1 MNLDVFL
8 SLFSLLL
15 ISLIVFILSK
25 KLRTPY
31 TVLLVV
37 CGSLLVPL
45 SETEFFSFITSFQL
59 TPELLF
65 FVFLPILVFESA
77 YNINIRSM
85 TENIYSIGL
94 LAVVGLIALTLFV
107 GVAGYFVFK
116 WAGLEVPMLAL
127 LLFGA
132 IIASTDPVAVLA
144 LFKEYGAPRRLT
156 LIFEGESLL
165 NDSTGFAAF
174 LVVLEL
180 LKHGYAGPES
190 IFTALFSFF
199 TMLIGGVLFGLVMG
213 FLFSRLIEVASGH
226 EYLEITLTLL
236 VAHFTF
242 VLAEVISEHLAIF
255 GHAIR
260 LSSIIATLT
269 SSMVIGNYGRY
280 KMSHGVEEYME
291 KFWGYFAFLANSLV
305 FILMGLLFVN
315 LAIRIDVAIWY
326 ILLAIAVVVVGRAV
340 SVYPLLWLLNKTG
353 KEERIPTSWMH
364 LLSWGSLRG
373 SLAVIMV
380 LLIPNDLAIPGWTF
394 DFTLKQFIAALT
406 IGSIYFTLL
415 VKATTIG
422 KVMHRL
428 QIDALTPEEVVGYH
442 KSKAQM
448 YDEALRKLDDLF
460 KTHLLNKEQYDEF
473 QRHYR
478 RLHHNACVQCK
489 NAIGDS
495 GELIENM
502 LRIYVLGIEKA
513 ALKEIFQRGEASE
526 KIYKKIF
533 NMLSIQTERVE
544 RGQLQIVSVSEH
556 FPIDGMERLV
566 LLFSRLAFWR
576 DHHFKP
582 EELYLYYRT
591 LNSLVG
597 KVIENLTE
605 LEDSARNEIF
615 DDKSALEKIL
625 ALYQKLHINTERRMA
640 GILEENSALLN
651 QLNENMAEV
660 SLHAVQSQTLAELHK
675 NEIITGKLF
684 IMLSHEL
691 EEKMRGDARCR
702 SPLDAGQE

>member
-15 ISLIVFILSK
+15 ISLVVFILSR
-25 KLRTPY
+25 KLRMPY
-31 TVLLVV
+31 TVLLVI

-45 SETEFFSFITSFQL
+45 SETDFFSFITSFQL

-77 YNINIRSM
+77 YNMNVRSI

-94 LAVVGLIALTLFV
+94 LAVFGLIILTLFV
-107 GVAGYFVFK
+107 GVVGYYVFK
-116 WAGLEVPMLAL
+116 LAGFEVPILAL

-174 LVVLEL
+174 LVILEL
-180 LKHGYAGPES
+180 LKHGYTGPES
-190 IFTALFSFF
+190 ILTALFSFF
-199 TMLIGGVLFGLVMG
+199 TMLIGGILFGLVMG
-213 FLFSRLIEVASGH
+213 FSFSKLIEVARGH
-226 EYLEITLTLL
+226 EYVEITLTLL

-242 VLAEVISEHLAIF
+242 VLAEVISEHLVIL
-255 GHAIR
+255 GHPVR

-280 KMSHGVEEYME
+280 KMSHAVEEYME

-315 LAIRIDVAIWY
+315 LAIRLDVAIWY
-326 ILLAIAVVVVGRAV
+326 ILLAIVVVVVGRAV

-353 KEERIPTSWMH
+353 KEEPVPASWMH
-364 LLSWGSLRG
+364 LLAWGSLRG

-380 LLIPNDLAIPGWTF
+380 LLIPKDLTVPGWTL

-415 VKATTIG
+415 IKATTIG
-422 KVMHRL
+422 KVMRKL
-428 QIDALTPEEVVGYH
+428 KIDVLTPEEEIGYY

-448 YDEALRKLDDLF
+448 YDDSLRKLNDLF
-460 KTHLLNKEQYDEF
+460 KKHLLNTSQHDDF
-473 QRHYR
+473 QRHYQ
-478 RLHHNACVQCK
+478 RLYQNACAQCK
-489 NAIGDS
+489 EAIGNS
-495 GELIENM
+495 GELVENM
-502 LRIYVLGIEKA
+502 LRLYALGLEKSE
-513 ALKEIFQRGEASE
+513 LKEIYQRGEATE

-533 NMLSIQTERVE
+533 NMLSIQTERIE
-544 RGQLQIVSVSEH
+544 RGVPQVVSAKEH

-566 LLFSRLAFWR
+566 LIFSRLAFWR
-576 DHHFKP
+576 DHTFKP

-591 LNSLVG
+591 LNNLIG
-597 KVIENLTE
+597 KVVENLTE
-605 LEDSARNEIF
+605 LSNSAQNEIF

-625 ALYQKLHINTERRMA
+625 ALYQKLHINTQRRME
-640 GILEENSALLN
+640 GILKKNSALLN

-660 SLHAVQSQTLAELHK
+660 SLYAVQSQTLVDLHK
-675 NEIITGKLF
+675 NEFITGKLF
-684 IMLSHEL
+684 IMLSHEM
-691 EEKMRGDARCR
+691 EEKKMDNAHVRHSSNNA
-702 SPLDAGQE
+702 QK

>member
-25 KLRTPY
+25 KLRMPY

-77 YNINIRSM
+77 YNINVRSI

-94 LAVVGLIALTLFV
+94 LAVVGLIVLTMFV
-107 GVAGYFVFK
+107 GVAGYFAFK

-180 LKHGYAGPES
+180 LKHGYTGPES

-199 TMLIGGVLFGLVMG
+199 TMLIGGILFGLSMG

-242 VLAEVISEHLAIF
+242 VLAEVISEHLVIF
-255 GHAIR
+255 GHGIR

-315 LAIRIDVAIWY
+315 LAIRLDVAIWY
-326 ILLAIAVVVVGRAV
+326 ILLAIVVVVVGRAV

-353 KEERIPTSWMH
+353 KEEQIPISWMH

-380 LLIPNDLAIPGWTF
+380 LLIPNDLAIPGWTL

-428 QIDALTPEEVVGYH
+428 RIDALTPEEVVGYH

-448 YDEALRKLDDLF
+448 YDESLRKLDDLF

-478 RLHHNACVQCK
+478 RLYRNACVQCK

-544 RGQLQIVSVSEH
+544 RGQLQVVSASEH

-576 DHHFKP
+576 DHRFKP

-591 LNSLVG
+591 LNNLIG

-605 LEDSARNEIF
+605 LQDSARNEIF

-640 GILEENSALLN
+640 GILKENSALLN

-660 SLHAVQSQTLAELHK
+660 SLHAVQSQTLADLYK
-675 NEIITGKLF
+675 NEIITGKLY
-684 IMLSHEL
+684 IMLNHEL
-691 EEKMRGDARCR
+691 EEKKAD
-702 SPLDAGQE
+702 S

>member
-15 ISLIVFILSK
+15 ISLVVFILSK
-25 KLRTPY
+25 KLRMPY

-37 CGSLLVPL
+37 SGSLLVPL
-45 SETEFFSFITSFQL
+45 SETSFFSFITSFQL

-77 YNINIRSM
+77 YNMNVRSI

-94 LAVVGLIALTLFV
+94 LAVVGLIVLTLFV
-107 GVAGYFVFK
+107 GVAGYYVFK
-116 WAGLEVPMLAL
+116 LAGFEVPILAL

-174 LVVLEL
+174 LVILEL
-180 LKHGYAGPES
+180 LKHGYTGPES

-199 TMLIGGVLFGLVMG
+199 TMLIGGIIFGLAMG
-213 FLFSRLIEVASGH
+213 FLFSKLIEVAKGH

-242 VLAEVISEHLAIF
+242 VLAEVISEHLVIL
-255 GHAIR
+255 GQEIR

-269 SSMVIGNYGRY
+269 ASMVIGNYGRY

-315 LAIRIDVAIWY
+315 LAIRLDVAIWY

-353 KEERIPTSWMH
+353 KEEPVPTSWMH

-380 LLIPNDLAIPGWTF
+380 LLIPKDLTVPGWTL

-422 KVMHRL
+422 KVMHKL
-428 QIDALTPEEVVGYH
+428 GIDALTPEEEVGYH

-448 YDEALRKLDDLF
+448 YDDSLHKLDNLF

-473 QRHYR
+473 RRQYQRLYQ
-478 RLHHNACVQCK
+478 NACARCK
-489 NAIGDS
+489 DAIGDS

-513 ALKEIFQRGEASE
+513 ELKEIFQRGEATE

-544 RGQLQIVSVSEH
+544 RGQLQVVSANEH

-576 DHHFKP
+576 DHAFKP

-591 LNSLVG
+591 LNNLIG

-605 LEDSARNEIF
+605 LRNSTQNEIF

-625 ALYQKLHINTERRMA
+625 ALYQKLHANTEKRME
-640 GILEENSALLN
+640 GILKKNSALLN
-651 QLNENMAEV
+651 HLNRDMAEV
-660 SLHAVQSQTLAELHK
+660 SLHAVQSQTLNTLHK
-675 NEIITGKLF
+675 NEIITSKLF
-684 IMLSHEL
+684 IMLNHEM
-691 EEKMRGDARCR
+691 EGNKTD
-702 SPLDAGQE
+702 SV

>member
-25 KLRTPY
+25 KLRMPY

-77 YNINIRSM
+77 YNINVRSI

-94 LAVVGLIALTLFV
+94 LAVVGLIVLTMFV
-107 GVAGYFVFK
+107 GVAGYFAFK

-180 LKHGYAGPES
+180 LKHGYTGPES

-199 TMLIGGVLFGLVMG
+199 TMLIGGILFGLSMG

-242 VLAEVISEHLAIF
+242 VLAEVISEHLVIF
-255 GHAIR
+255 GHGIR

-315 LAIRIDVAIWY
+315 LAIRLDVAIWY
-326 ILLAIAVVVVGRAV
+326 ILLAIVVVVVGRAV

-353 KEERIPTSWMH
+353 KEEQIPISWMH

-380 LLIPNDLAIPGWTF
+380 LLIPNDLAMPGWTF

-415 VKATTIG
+415 IKATTIG

-428 QIDALTPEEVVGYH
+428 RIDALTPEEVVGYH

-448 YDEALRKLDDLF
+448 YDESLRKLDDLF

-478 RLHHNACVQCK
+478 RLYRNACVQCK

-544 RGQLQIVSVSEH
+544 RGQLQVVSASEH

-566 LLFSRLAFWR
+566 LFFSRLAFWR
-576 DHHFKP
+576 DHRFKP

-591 LNSLVG
+591 LNNLIG

-605 LEDSARNEIF
+605 LQDSARNEIF

-640 GILEENSALLN
+640 GILKENSALLN

-660 SLHAVQSQTLAELHK
+660 SLHAVQSQTLADLYK
-675 NEIITGKLF
+675 NEIITGKLY
-684 IMLSHEL
+684 IMLNHEL
-691 EEKMRGDARCR
+691 EEKKAD
-702 SPLDAGQE
+702 S

>member
-15 ISLIVFILSK
+15 ISLIVFLLSR
-25 KLRTPY
+25 KLRMPY

-37 CGSLLVPL
+37 CGSFLVPL
-45 SETEFFSFITSFQL
+45 SETSVFSFITSFEL

-77 YNINIRSM
+77 YNMNLRSF

-94 LAVVGLIALTLFV
+94 LAIVGLVILTLFV
-107 GVAGYFVFK
+107 GGVGYYAFK
-116 WAGLEVPMLAL
+116 LAGLEVPVMAL

-165 NDSTGFAAF
+165 NDATGFAAF
-174 LVVLEL
+174 LVILEL
-180 LKHGYAGPES
+180 MKHGYSGPES
-190 IFTALFSFF
+190 ILTALFSYL
-199 TMLIGGVLFGLVMG
+199 TMLIGGVIFGLSMG
-213 FLFSRLIEVASGH
+213 FLFSKLIELARGY
-226 EYLEITLTLL
+226 EYIEITLTLL

-242 VLAEVISEHLAIF
+242 VLAEVISEHLVIR
-255 GHAIR
+255 GYEIR

-269 SSMVIGNYGRY
+269 ASMVIGNYGRY
-280 KMSHGVEEYME
+280 KMSHSVEEYME

-315 LAIRIDVAIWY
+315 LAISLDVAFWY
-326 ILLAIAVVVVGRAV
+326 ILLAIVVVVIGRAV
-340 SVYPLLWLLNKTG
+340 SVYPLMWLLNKSG
-353 KEERIPTSWMH
+353 KEEPLPASWMH

-380 LLIPNDLAIPGWTF
+380 LLIPKDLTIPGWTL
-394 DFTLKQFIAALT
+394 DFTVKQFVAALT

-422 KVMHRL
+422 KVMHL
-428 QIDALTPEEVVGYH
+428 LGIDALTPEEVVGYH
-442 KSKAQM
+442 KSWSQM
-448 YDEALRKLDDLF
+448 YEDSLRKLDMLF
-460 KTHLLNKEQYDEF
+460 KTHLVNKGQYEEF
-473 QRHYR
+473 QRHYQ
-478 RLHHNACVQCK
+478 RLYQKACAQCK
-489 NAIGDS
+489 GAIGDS
-495 GELIENM
+495 GDLTENI
-502 LRIYVLGIEKA
+502 LRIYALGIEKA
-513 ALKEIFQRGEASE
+513 ELKEIFQRGEANE

-533 NMLSIQTERVE
+533 NMLSIQTDRIE
-544 RGQLQIVSVSEH
+544 RGQPQVDSPNEH

-566 LLFSRLAFWR
+566 LWISRLAFWR
-576 DHHFKP
+576 DHAFKP

-591 LNSLVG
+591 LNILIS
-597 KVIENLTE
+597 KVIDNLTE
-605 LEDSARNEIF
+605 IKNSDQSEIF

-625 ALYQKLHINTERRMA
+625 SLYQELHLNTIGKME
-640 GILEENSALLN
+640 GILSKNSVLLN
-651 QLNENMAEV
+651 RLNKNMAEV
-660 SLHAVQSQTLAELHK
+660 SLHAVQLQTLTELHK
-675 NEIITGKLF
+675 NEIITSKLF
-684 IMLSHEL
+684 IMLNNEL
-691 EEKMRGDARCR
+691 GENKEGNA
-702 SPLDAGQE
+702 QV